1 MKIRII
7 TLAKMIYDITV
18 DSTDFETVV
27 NKILEKKYL
36 KLNNNVILMTSSIAE
51 FHRI

>member
-7 TLAKMIYDITV
+7 TLSKMIYDITV
-18 DSTDFETVV
+18 DSTDFEAIV